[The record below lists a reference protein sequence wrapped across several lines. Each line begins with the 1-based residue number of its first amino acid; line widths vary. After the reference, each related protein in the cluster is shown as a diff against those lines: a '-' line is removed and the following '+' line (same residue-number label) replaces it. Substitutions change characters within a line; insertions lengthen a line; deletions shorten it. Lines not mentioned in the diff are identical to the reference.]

1 MPRKNFF
8 SYMLSL
14 LYYYLY
20 LKKIINENFLNVMKQ
35 GWQMI
40 RNSATIGKLN
50 DFEELFKPVNKLAIY
65 FSRRSVKHSTLRVFK
80 YTLHLYTFC
89 CSVPSGKCATRLS
102 RKASGGQLCSTSTD
116 LSVAVYS
123 LSLNESLKATDNFIQ
138 DLPANCG
145 VILRRNLTFQ

>member
-1 MPRKNFF
+1 
-8 SYMLSL
+8 
-14 LYYYLY
+14 
-20 LKKIINENFLNVMKQ
+20 
-35 GWQMI
+35 MI
-40 RNSATIGKLN
+40 RHSATTGTLN
-50 DFEELFKPVNKLAIY
+50 DFEELVK
-65 FSRRSVKHSTLRVFK
+65 RSINLPFILTTKRKHSTLRVFK

-102 RKASGGQLCSTSTD
+102 RKASGGQLCSTFTD